1 MFDRGSEALL
11 FYVCMKMGGYRQLP
25 LKLVGMAHPHPHVAR
40 RLAETCLQMFLANAD
55 GADHEESQYILVHL
69 RSHVERFIYDGHV
82 SDELKKRFGRYR
94 VLMVNETSL
103 EGLHA
108 IVHRHDTRSNHVGS
122 NLIGICTHLPEIKR
136 ALNQKD
142 ISLESL
148 ASICS
153 KATCFVLFVLFL

>member
-1 MFDRGSEALL
+1 
-11 FYVCMKMGGYRQLP
+11 
-25 LKLVGMAHPHPHVAR
+25 
-40 RLAETCLQMFLANAD
+40 MFLANAD
-55 GADHEESQYILVHL
+55 GADHEESRYILVHL

-108 IVHRHDTRSNHVGS
+108 IVHRHYTRSNHVGS
-122 NLIGICTHLPEIKR
+122 NHIGICTHLPEIKR
-136 ALNQKD
+136 ALKQKD